1 MIKTYKFFI
10 AVFQIFSHTLNV
22 MYFNGVL
29 PFQIMKIY
37 NINSSYKIHSL
48 YEFIIQEHL
57 RGICMTVGNPIT

>member
-1 MIKTYKFFI
+1 MIKTYKFFT

-22 MYFNGVL
+22 MYFNGVFL
-29 PFQIMKIY
+29 HFQIMKIY

-57 RGICMTVGNPIT
+57 RGICRNPIT